1 MAIQMRP
8 MVDRVGAAI
17 GRAIER
23 YKATSREGIRGE
35 EFFISDNLLLGGR
48 FAAGPFPSIGEAF
61 VVWTEIIARAA
72 IEEMRE
78 PTPAMVGIGA
88 GLCDLGFMPGV
99 VETREDYAREIKG
112 VWQSMIKEALK

>member
-1 MAIQMRP
+1 MELQMIK
-8 MVDRVGAAI
+8 RVAKAMR
-17 GRAIER
+17 RAMER

-35 EFFISDNLLLGGR
+35 EFFISDDTLPCGR
-48 FAAGPFPSIGEAF
+48 FAAGPFSTLADAAEVYTAILAREVIEA
-61 VVWTEIIARAA
+61 
-72 IEEMRE
+72 MRE